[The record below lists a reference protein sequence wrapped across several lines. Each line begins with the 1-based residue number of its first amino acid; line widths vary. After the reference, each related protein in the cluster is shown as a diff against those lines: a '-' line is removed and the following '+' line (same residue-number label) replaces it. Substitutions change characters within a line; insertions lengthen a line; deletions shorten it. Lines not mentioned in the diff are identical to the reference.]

1 MNPLDG
7 EEILEAARHRREVE
21 EIRRA
26 AIEALADK
34 AKPNVSGA
42 VVNFILA
49 AASWGFYQFINRI
62 FEDAG
67 SNLSIYSI
75 VLGTVFPLWFV
86 WSGYHCLVV
95 DPKNRLLLLLAR
107 EATLKSDDDQGKTPP
122 PDHSQTGGLSLWRR

>member
-34 AKPNVSGA
+34 AKPNVYGA

-49 AASWGFYQFINRI
+49 AALWALSQIDNRI
-62 FEDAG
+62 VEDAG

-86 WSGYHCLVV
+86 WSGYRCLVV

-107 EATLKSDDDQGKTPP
+107 EATLKSDDDQGKKEVP
-122 PDHSQTGGLSLWRR
+122 

>member
-1 MNPLDG
+1 MNPLNG

-49 AASWGFYQFINRI
+49 AVYWGLSQIDNRI
-62 FEDAG
+62 GGEAG
-67 SNLSIYSI
+67 SSLSMILRI

-86 WSGYHCLVV
+86 WSGYRCLVV
-95 DPKNRLLLLLAR
+95 DPKDRLLLLLAK
-107 EATLKSDDDQGKTPP
+107 EATLKSDDDQGKKPAP
-122 PDHSQTGGLSLWRR
+122 